1 MTIQE
6 KYNFEKEKK
15 KAKAEQFNMKK
26 KLSFQFDSII
36 ILNIMFISP
45 KLQRKKSFLEYNLF
59 LLQKKKIISIP
70 KRVDIVSLNFVNVFN
85 LILVIENT
93 NITRKK

>member
-1 MTIQE
+1 
-6 KYNFEKEKK
+6 
-15 KAKAEQFNMKK
+15 MKK

>member
-1 MTIQE
+1 
-6 KYNFEKEKK
+6 
-15 KAKAEQFNMKK
+15 
-26 KLSFQFDSII
+26 
-36 ILNIMFISP
+36 MFISP